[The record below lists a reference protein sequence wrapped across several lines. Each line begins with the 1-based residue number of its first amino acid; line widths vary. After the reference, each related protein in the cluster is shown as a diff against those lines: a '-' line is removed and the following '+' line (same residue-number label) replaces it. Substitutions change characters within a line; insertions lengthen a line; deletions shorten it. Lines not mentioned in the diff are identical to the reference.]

1 LIFAS
6 TFFSLMF
13 RELGGNDKTS
23 EWLQAVGGGKVGFT
37 LVAMIAVFLLG
48 INLEFLEISFIV
60 MPLLIPAAI
69 ALDVNLVWFA
79 VLMAV
84 NLNLAF
90 ISPPVG
96 FSLFYLQSVAP
107 PEVTTAEIHRGAF
120 PFMGVQIIGLIILT
134 VLPESVV
141 YLVKASGLGNEVS
154 NNTDFMPWAFGVRLV
169 LCIAFVVAIGAFWSW
184 RLRTKYGDRSSEPDG
199 ERSEAALV

>member
-1 LIFAS
+1 LWGFILAS
-6 TFFSLMF
+6 H
-13 RELGGNDKTS
+13 
-23 EWLQAVGGGKVGFT
+23 V
-37 LVAMIAVFLLG
+37 IVFLLG

-60 MPLLIPAAI
+60 MPLFIPAAI

-107 PEVTTAEIHRGAF
+107 PEVKTAEIHRGAI
-120 PFMGVQIIGLIILT
+120 PFMGVQLIGLLILT
-134 VLPESVV
+134 LLPEAVTTLVV
-141 YLVKASGLGNEVS
+141 ASGLGNEAT
-154 NNTDFMPWAFGVRLV
+154 NNTDFVPGSFAVRLLICIVGV
-169 LCIAFVVAIGAFWSW
+169 LVIGVFWSW
-184 RLRTKYGDRSSEPDG
+184 RLRRKYGHRADADVDREPDP
-199 ERSEAALV
+199 ERDRIATA